1 MFTLIYAIGTNVIS
15 TMETVIIDSDQVLS
29 WAMYVSFSNT
39 CNKIIDSLSFWP
51 LHTTNLDIIDKRSGG
66 QYEIWKPMYLDNF
79 LLLSGWVGGF
89 DLPVAGFCL
98 NGAMGIDLS
107 RKYLGMKGT
116 FKQIHFNPVASLPVA
131 IL

>member
-1 MFTLIYAIGTNVIS
+1 MFTLIYAIGINVIS

-29 WAMYVSFSNT
+29 WAMYVSFSST
-39 CNKIIDSLSFWP
+39 YTKITDSLSFWP
-51 LHTTNLDIIDKRSGG
+51 LHTTNLDIIDQKYGG

-79 LLLSGWVGGF
+79 LLLSGRAGGF
-89 DLPVAGFCL
+89 DLLVAGFFQ
-98 NGAMGIDLS
+98 NGAIGIDLS

-116 FKQIHFNPVASLPVA
+116 FKQIHFNPAASLPVA